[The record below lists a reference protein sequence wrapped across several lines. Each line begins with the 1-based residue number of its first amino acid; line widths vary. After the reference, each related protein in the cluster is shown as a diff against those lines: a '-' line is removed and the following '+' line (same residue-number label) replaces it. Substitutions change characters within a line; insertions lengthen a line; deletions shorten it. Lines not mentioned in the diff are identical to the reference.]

1 MEIGK
6 TMNRELCPSL
16 KYLVDGVTDL
26 LRTAGKKG
34 MANVEMTHILLPESK
49 NASGPAFGSYLDKI
63 DDAVYFLEEYVF
75 KE

>member
-1 MEIGK
+1 
-6 TMNRELCPSL
+6 
-16 KYLVDGVTDL
+16 L

-49 NASGPAFGSYLDKI
+49 NASGPAFGSYLDKV